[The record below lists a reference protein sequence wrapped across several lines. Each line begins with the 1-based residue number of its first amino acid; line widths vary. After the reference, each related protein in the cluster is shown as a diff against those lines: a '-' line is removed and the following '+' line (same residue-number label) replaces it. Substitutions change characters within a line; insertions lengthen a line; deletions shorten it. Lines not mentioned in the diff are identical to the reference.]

1 VKQDAEEMT
10 IMRERSSAA
19 LAAAAAARLDHQQ
32 GFHVLEQLVFGSSVV
47 AFATHIRI

>member
-1 VKQDAEEMT
+1 MT

-19 LAAAAAARLDHQQ
+19 LAAAAAAARLDHQR
-32 GFHVLEQLVFGSSVV
+32 GFHVLEHLVFGSSVV

>member
-1 VKQDAEEMT
+1 VKEDAEEMI

-32 GFHVLEQLVFGSSVV
+32 GFHVLEHLVFGSSVV